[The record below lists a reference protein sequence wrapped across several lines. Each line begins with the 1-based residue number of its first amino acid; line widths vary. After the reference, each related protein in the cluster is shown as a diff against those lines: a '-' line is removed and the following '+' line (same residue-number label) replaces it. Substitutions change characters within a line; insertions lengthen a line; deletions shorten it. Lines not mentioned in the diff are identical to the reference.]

1 MARQMVCEYGMSE
14 ALGPV
19 TYGKKSGPVFLAREL
34 HEERNYSEDIAH
46 KIDDEVRELVEGSIA
61 RAKSL
66 LGSHRKQLDDLVVV
80 LLERESLDREE
91 VEAVLEFG
99 CLPAEV
105 AADGAGTC
113 ETDAPPD
120 EEDGAGLDE
129 DASPGI
135 LPPPIPDP
143 TA

>member
-1 MARQMVCEYGMSE
+1 MARQMVCEYGMSD

-19 TYGKKSGPVFLAREL
+19 AYGKKSDPVFLAREL

-46 KIDDEVRELVEGSIA
+46 KIDDEVRDLIEGAIA

-66 LGSHRKQLDDLVVV
+66 LGSHRKQLDDLVTV
-80 LLERESLDREE
+80 LLEKESLDREE

-105 AADGAGTC
+105 ASDGVGSC

-120 EEDGAGLDE
+120 GEDGPSLDG

-135 LPPPIPDP
+135 LPPPIPEP